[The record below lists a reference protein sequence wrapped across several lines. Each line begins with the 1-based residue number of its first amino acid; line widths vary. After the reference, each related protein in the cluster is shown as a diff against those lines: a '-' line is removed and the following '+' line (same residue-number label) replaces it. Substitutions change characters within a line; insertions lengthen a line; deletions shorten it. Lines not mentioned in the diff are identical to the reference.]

1 LEKSTGA
8 YLILVIVLSICAW
21 VGVFLPQGNLT
32 PSEFPASKLVLA
44 TANSLL
50 MLLVYGSLGFLG
62 LKLSRRIG
70 FSDIWDRNVS
80 NKQRFLVPLL
90 IGVFLGMMLIIL
102 DLLLSPFNSVGRL
115 PHPPLPYSLIASL
128 SAGIGE
134 EIIFR
139 LFFISLFVWIVSTVL
154 LKKKAQDSVF
164 WTASVIAAL
173 LFSVG
178 HLPSLMILLGIK
190 SMADFS
196 VVLIAEVVGLNS
208 VISLFAAYYF
218 RKYGFLAPVG
228 IHFWADMVWHVVY
241 GGLLVV
247 I

>member
-1 LEKSTGA
+1 LEKSTRV

-21 VGVFLPQGNLT
+21 VGVLLPQGNLV
-32 PSEFPASKLVLA
+32 PSELPTSKPVLA
-44 TANSLL
+44 TANSL
-50 MLLVYGSLGFLG
+50 MMFLLYGGLGFLG

-70 FSDIWDRNVS
+70 FPEIWDRNVS
-80 NKQRFLVPLL
+80 NKQRFLTPLL
-90 IGVFLGMMLIIL
+90 IGVFLATVLIVL

-115 PHPPLPYSLIASL
+115 PHPPFPYSLIASL

-139 LFFISLFVWIVSTVL
+139 LFFISLFAWVLSTVF
-154 LKKKAQDSVF
+154 LKKKVQDNVF
-164 WTASVIAAL
+164 WTASSISAL

-178 HLPSLMILLGIK
+178 HLPSLMILLGVK
-190 SMADFS
+190 SVIS
-196 VVLIAEVVGLNS
+196 LSIVLIAEVIGLNS

-228 IHFWADMVWHVVY
+228 IHFWADIVWHVVY
-241 GGLLVV
+241 GGLLV
-247 I
+247 II